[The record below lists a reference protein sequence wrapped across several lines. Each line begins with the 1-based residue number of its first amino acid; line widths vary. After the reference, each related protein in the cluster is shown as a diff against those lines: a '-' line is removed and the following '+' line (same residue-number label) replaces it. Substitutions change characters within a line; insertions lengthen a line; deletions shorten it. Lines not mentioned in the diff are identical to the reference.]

1 MGAYYKAP
9 DAKSPTECGSQLFR
23 CLKRPHGKAL
33 PTTAGG
39 PPQETALSET
49 ST

>member
-1 MGAYYKAP
+1 MP
-9 DAKSPTECGSQLFR
+9 
-23 CLKRPHGKAL
+23 KRPHGKAL